1 MKHFQWKKLRPE
13 KWKALHACR
22 WEDLIFRW
30 QYSPNLF
37 VNITPI
43 RISAAHFAEPDKL
56 FLKFVQKRKRSRL
69 PKQSWKKKKLENSS
83 FPFHTILQSY
93 NNQQCG
99 TSTVL
104 ETQID
109 GIKLK
114 VRNKLFFIFT
124 FKWFFT
130 RVPRPFTLGKWEKN
144 SFFSSDSTT
153 G

>member
-1 MKHFQWKKLRPE
+1 MGRF
-13 KWKALHACR
+13 
-22 WEDLIFRW
+22 
-30 QYSPNLF
+30 
-37 VNITPI
+37 NIQVAI
-43 RISAAHFAEPDKL
+43 
-56 FLKFVQKRKRSRL
+56 L
-69 PKQSWKKKKLENSS
+69 PKFICKRNPNQNFSCPFCRTGQAVPKICTKTQEIQITKTILKKKKLENSS